1 MKKPVKLSTTD
12 TTLPAS
18 DPLRFVKICFFLTK
32 MTVDDQIKILD
43 RNIKQNE
50 HEHRMTQTETQL
62 KYLHC
67 LLKTWINMNI

>member
-50 HEHRMTQTETQL
+50 HEHRMT
-62 KYLHC
+62 
-67 LLKTWINMNI
+67 